1 MRQIEGGHSVLPLY
15 KCKKI
20 VKAGKILQV
29 RENKLAVKV
38 ESSTAEKFTWIT
50 PSEDYFELQKHI
62 KDLVGGIYVI
72 YEEGYDSWSPDK
84 TFEKGYD
91 LFTIDSSS

>member
-1 MRQIEGGHSVLPLY
+1 MKEIEGGHSILPKY

-20 VKAGKILQV
+20 VKAGKILEV
-29 RENKLAVKV
+29 RDNKIAVKV
-38 ESSTAEKFTWIT
+38 ENLTEEKFTWIT
-50 PSEDYFELQKHI
+50 PSEDYFERQKHI

-84 TFEKGYD
+84 IFERGYD
-91 LFTIDSSS
+91 LFNLDTSS